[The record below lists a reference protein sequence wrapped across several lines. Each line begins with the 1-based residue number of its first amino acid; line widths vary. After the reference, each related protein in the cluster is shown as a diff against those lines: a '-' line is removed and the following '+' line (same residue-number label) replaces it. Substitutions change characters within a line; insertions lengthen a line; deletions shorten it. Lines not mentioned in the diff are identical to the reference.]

1 MRVTT
6 VAPATGFPSAPVIRP
21 DSRYVKRLTGA
32 GAKPP
37 RVEIRPVT
45 TTFPF
50 FPELALRSLTRYATE
65 KPPGR
70 GARRRALRARQ
81 RAPADAGPREVGD
94 LDDVTARD
102 A

>member
-21 DSRYVKRLTGA
+21 ESRYVNRLTPA

-45 TTFPF
+45 TTLPF
-50 FPELALRSLTRYATE
+50 LPEVAFRSLMR
-65 KPPGR
+65 
-70 GARRRALRARQ
+70 
-81 RAPADAGPREVGD
+81 
-94 LDDVTARD
+94 
-102 A
+102 